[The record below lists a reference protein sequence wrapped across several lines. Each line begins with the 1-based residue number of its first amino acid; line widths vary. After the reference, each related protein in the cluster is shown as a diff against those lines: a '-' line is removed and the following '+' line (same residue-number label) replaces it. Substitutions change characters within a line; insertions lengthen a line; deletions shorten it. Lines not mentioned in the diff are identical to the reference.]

1 MSDLDN
7 VGKSLP
13 LKYDAGIYLFTQHI
27 YDIPT
32 GTFIINHNYTYVNS
46 RLINKLTSRDM

>member
-7 VGKSLP
+7 VGKPLL

-27 YDIPT
+27 SDTP
-32 GTFIINHNYTYVNS
+32 GH
-46 RLINKLTSRDM
+46 L